1 MMMEVKKDIRQLK
14 MVNGDEIICEV
25 LEEHKSHFI
34 VRNALKLTEKLTK
47 ENHKYFTF
55 SSYMTY
61 QDGLLQVIM
70 LMTTHMMA
78 FGIPTKE
85 MIFQYDVALEQ
96 MDKSLNDPEEEPTL
110 DENVEDWLKEI
121 IGEVNKKTIIH

>member
-1 MMMEVKKDIRQLK
+1 MMEVKKDIRQLK

-34 VRNALKLTEKLTK
+34 VRNALKLTKKLTK

-96 MDKSLNDPEEEPTL
+96 MDKLLNDPEEEPTL
-110 DENVEDWLKEI
+110 DENVEDWLKEV

>member
-1 MMMEVKKDIRQLK
+1 MMMEIKKDIRQLK

-34 VRNALKLTEKLTK
+34 VRNALKLKEKLTK

-96 MDKSLNDPEEEPTL
+96 MDKLLNDPEEEPTL

>member
-96 MDKSLNDPEEEPTL
+96 MDKLLNDPEEEPTL

>member
-14 MVNGDEIICEV
+14 MVNGDEILCEV
-25 LEEHKSHFI
+25 LEEHKGHFI

-70 LMTTHMMA
+70 LMTSHMMA
-78 FGIPTKE
+78 FGVPTKE

-96 MDKSLNDPEEEPTL
+96 MDKLLNDPEEELVL

-121 IGEVNKKTIIH
+121 VGEVNKKTIIH